1 MATLSPVL
9 RRTLR
14 AKAHHLHPV
23 VGIGQHGLTPAV
35 LHEID
40 VSLNAHELIKI
51 RVWSDTRAERDAM
64 MTRICDELGAAAV
77 QHLGKL
83 LIVWRPAPKEEA
95 PAPRA
100 AKSAAR
106 KAPQARR
113 PRTPLPR
120 TPARPSSPAHRGKI
134 PVDSPPVPGSRRRTP
149 FAKAAVPLQRA
160 SADQARRRSSGVG
173 TKSAAAY
180 ANRHSAAKGSF
191 KKDGARLAATPHGKS
206 ASSKVGAAGAR
217 RRRRKAGA

>member
-1 MATLSPVL
+1 M
-9 RRTLR
+9 LR

-23 VGIGQHGLTPAV
+23 VSIGQHGLTPAV

-40 VSLNAHELIKI
+40 VSLKAHELIKV
-51 RVWSDTRAERDAM
+51 RVWSDARADRDAM
-64 MTRICDELGAAAV
+64 LTRICDALDAAPV

-100 AKSAAR
+100 DKSAAR

-120 TPARPSSPAHRGKI
+120 TPARPAAPAHRGRN
-134 PVDSPPVPGSRRRTP
+134 PPARPPVPGSRRRTP
-149 FAKAAVPLQRA
+149 LAKA
-160 SADQARRRSSGVG
+160 G
-173 TKSAAAY
+173 
-180 ANRHSAAKGSF
+180 
-191 KKDGARLAATPHGKS
+191 AATPHGKS
-206 ASSKVGAAGAR
+206 ASSKIGAAGAR
-217 RRRRKAGA
+217 RRRRKAA